1 MFRNGIVIEQSQ
13 IPNYVREDDAI
24 LIGPG
29 MVRNEIRN
37 EKLEMRNFTEILKLE
52 DEAEFARLLTH
63 HLLKS
68 FPEKKFVI
76 DAGALQ
82 MMSPEWLK
90 SRKNPVI
97 ITPHQGEFERLFQ
110 TKIVDLPIE
119 EKQNKVKK
127 YAKEYECVI
136 LMKAVVDIISNGEEV
151 YVIEGGNQGL
161 TKGGTGDILAG
172 LTLSFYAKNDPI
184 TSCVLSSFI
193 EKKGAEELEKEMGYW
208 FNNYDL
214 IRKIPAIVK
223 NLLDAI

>member
-1 MFRNGIVIEQSQ
+1 MFIKTTEVEVVRQFLQKLYIPPANSHKGQNGKVLIGGSKLFHAASLWAAEVASHFADMVHYASTKENESVFLALKTMFRNGIVIEQSQ

-97 ITPHQGEFERLFQ
+97 ITPHHGEL
-110 TKIVDLPIE
+110 
-119 EKQNKVKK
+119 
-127 YAKEYECVI
+127 
-136 LMKAVVDIISNGEEV
+136 
-151 YVIEGGNQGL
+151 
-161 TKGGTGDILAG
+161 
-172 LTLSFYAKNDPI
+172 
-184 TSCVLSSFI
+184 
-193 EKKGAEELEKEMGYW
+193 
-208 FNNYDL
+208 
-214 IRKIPAIVK
+214 
-223 NLLDAI
+223 